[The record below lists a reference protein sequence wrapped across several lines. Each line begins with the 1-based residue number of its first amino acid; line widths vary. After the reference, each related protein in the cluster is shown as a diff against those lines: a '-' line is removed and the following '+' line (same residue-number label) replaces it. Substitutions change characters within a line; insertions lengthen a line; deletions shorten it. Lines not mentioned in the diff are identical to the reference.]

1 MMCGSDILRAGGINR
16 KVDTMRILWLL
27 PIGAVLALGAC
38 SNTAKTAEDSTTSQS
53 GVLTLQSET
62 VEVGCGMCVYGMA
75 GAKGCKLYADVN
87 GKTIPVSGA
96 DVDLHAH
103 NLCSVSKE
111 ALVSGQIEG
120 DTLVVTSI
128 ELN

>member
-1 MMCGSDILRAGGINR
+1 
-16 KVDTMRILWLL
+16 MRILWLL

-38 SNTAKTAEDSTTSQS
+38 SKTAKTADDSTSKQS
-53 GVLTLQSET
+53 GVVTLRSET
-62 VEVGCGMCVYGMA
+62 VEIGCGMCVYGIA
-75 GAKGCKLYADVN
+75 SAKSCELYADVN